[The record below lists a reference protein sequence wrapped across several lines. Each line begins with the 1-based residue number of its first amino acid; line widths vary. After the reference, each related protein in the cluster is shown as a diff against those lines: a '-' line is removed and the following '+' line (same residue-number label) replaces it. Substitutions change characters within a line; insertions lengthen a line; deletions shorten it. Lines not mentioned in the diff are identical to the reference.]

1 MEDKTIEAKLDDVLA
16 ELRSL
21 RASVEKLL
29 AGSAALRA
37 SVEKLLAQPAPVLEE
52 KRKVAERA
60 DDLVDARYVA
70 ARFGC
75 SMRGVQAGA
84 LGTKALTRVSKRPL
98 RFRRSDVEKLLRE
111 KAAAQ
116 MPAKQRALRLLDRS
130 GGKKRKV

>member
-29 AGSAALRA
+29 A
-37 SVEKLLAQPAPVLEE
+37 QPE
-52 KRKVAERA
+52 RKVAERG

-75 SMRGVQAGA
+75 SVRGVQSGA
-84 LGTKALTRVSKRPL
+84 FGTKALTRVSKRPL
-98 RFRRSDVEKLLRE
+98 RFRRGDVEKLLRD

-116 MPAKQRALRLLDRS
+116 LPAKQRALRLLDRS
-130 GGKKRKV
+130 RGKKRKV

>member
-16 ELRSL
+16 ELRS
-21 RASVEKLL
+21 
-29 AGSAALRA
+29 LRA

-75 SMRGVQAGA
+75 SVRGVQAGA
-84 LGTKALTRVSKRPL
+84 FGTKALTRVIARPL
-98 RFRRSDVEKLLRE
+98 RFRRADVDKLLRE
-111 KAAAQ
+111 KEAAQ

-130 GGKKRKV
+130 CGKKRKV